1 MVRVAQDLLGCHL
14 ISEVEGAVTAGR
26 IVETEAYGGPEDPAS
41 HAAVR
46 SGRTPRNA
54 PMFGP
59 PGTAY
64 LYLSHGVHWCFNVV
78 TGREGEPQAVLIRAL
93 EPVAGLEVM
102 TARRGGRAPLAR
114 GPGRLA
120 QALGLDGSLNRHP
133 LQRAP
138 VLILGGDAVDPAM
151 VASSGRIG
159 IRQAREQPLRFYL
172 RDHACVS
179 SGPHHPG
186 VSPPPPSNKGGSPSG
201 S

>member
-1 MVRVAQDLLGCHL
+1 VAQDLLGCHL
-14 ISEVEGAVTAGR
+14 VSEVDGAVTTGR

-46 SGRTPRNA
+46 GGRTRRNA

-64 LYLSHGVHWCFNVV
+64 LYRSYGIHWCFNVV
-78 TGREGEPQAVLIRAL
+78 TGMERDPQAVLIRAL
-93 EPVAGLEVM
+93 EPLVGLEVM
-102 TARRGGRAPLAR
+102 ADRRSGRGPLAR

-133 LQRAP
+133 LQGSP
-138 VLILGGDAVDPAM
+138 LFILGGEVVEPSE
-151 VASSGRIG
+151 VARSGRIG
-159 IRQAREQPLRFYL
+159 IRRARERPLRFYL

-186 VSPPPPSNKGGSPSG
+186 VLPPNPSNRGASPSR